1 MAKQNYDFA
10 LNGLLKDEGGYTNH
24 PSDPGGPTNFGIT
37 LADYK
42 KYINKNGTAADVKD
56 MTVAQAKSIYRK
68 RYWDALD
75 CDNLPSGVDYA
86 IFDYGVNSGVGRA
99 RKINARFASITDNV
113 KRINAICD
121 ERMAFLRGLRTFPVF
136 GRGWTTR
143 VAGVRKNSI
152 KMANTTPT
160 KEAVKKTGIMVA
172 ITAALGSAW
181 EWGISHWYFFIAAA
195 GLALIAYLVHDIYKF
210 TKEKKNV

>member
-42 KYINKNGTAADVKD
+42 KYINKNGTAEDVKN
-56 MTVAQAKSIYRK
+56 MTVLQAKSIYRK

-99 RKINARFASITDNV
+99 RKINARFASITNSV

-121 ERMAFLRGLRTFPVF
+121 ERMSFLRGLRTFPVF

-152 KMANTTPT
+152 KMANTTPA
-160 KEAVKKTGIMVA
+160 KEAVKKTGIMAA
-172 ITAALGSAW
+172 IMTFLGTAW
-181 EWGISHWYFFIAAA
+181 QWGFSHWQYF
-195 GLALIAYLVHDIYKF
+195 LIAGGIALSAYLIYDIYKF

>member
-42 KYINKNGTAADVKD
+42 KYINKNGTAEDVKN
-56 MTVAQAKSIYRK
+56 MTVLQAKSIYRK

-99 RKINARFASITDNV
+99 RKINAKFASITDSV

-121 ERMAFLRGLRTFPVF
+121 ERMAFLKRLKTFPVF
-136 GRGWTTR
+136 GRGWTAR
-143 VAGVRKNSI
+143 VSGVRQNSI
-152 KMANTTPT
+152 KLAKSTPT
-160 KEAVKKTGIMVA
+160 KEAVKKTGFM
-172 ITAALGSAW
+172 AAVMASLGAAW
-181 EWGISHWYFFIAAA
+181 EWGVSHWQYF
-195 GLALIAYLVHDIYKF
+195 LIAGGIALSTYLIYDIYKF

>member
-37 LADYK
+37 LADYR
-42 KYINKNGTAADVKD
+42 KYINKNGTAEDVKN
-56 MTVAQAKSIYRK
+56 MTVLQAKSIYKK
-68 RYWDALD
+68 RYWDAVD
-75 CDNLPSGVDYA
+75 ADNLPSGVDYA

-99 RKINARFASITDNV
+99 RKINAKYANIADPV

-121 ERMAFLRGLRTFPVF
+121 ERMAFLRSLRTFPVF
-136 GRGWTTR
+136 GKGWTNR

-152 KMANTTPT
+152 KLATSTPT
-160 KEAVKKTGIMVA
+160 KETVKTGGIFAA
-172 ITAALGSAW
+172 IGAAFWASYHYL
-181 EWGISHWYFFIAAA
+181 ISHWQYFLAA
-195 GLALIAYLVHDIYKF
+195 GVAIAIALIARSIYKF
-210 TKEKKNV
+210 HKERTGA

>member
-37 LADYK
+37 LTDYR
-42 KYINKNGTAADVKD
+42 KYIDKNGDANSVKN

-68 RYWDALD
+68 RYWDALK
-75 CDNLPSGVDYA
+75 CDDLPSGVDYC

-99 RKINARFASITDNV
+99 RKILAKFENITDSV
-113 KRINAICD
+113 KKINAICD
-121 ERMAFLRGLRTFPVF
+121 ERMNFLRGLKTFPVF
-136 GRGWTTR
+136 GRGWTSR

-152 KMANTTPT
+152 RLATTTPA
-160 KEAVKKTGIMVA
+160 KENIKKTGFIAGIMAVLG
-172 ITAALGSAW
+172 AAW
-181 EWGISHWYFFIAAA
+181 QWGVSHWQYFLVAAVLSILAYIA
-195 GLALIAYLVHDIYKF
+195 HDIYKF
-210 TKEKKNV
+210 TKDNKNV

>member
-75 CDNLPSGVDYA
+75 CDNLPFGVDYA

-99 RKINARFASITDNV
+99 RKINAKFASIADSV

-181 EWGISHWYFFIAAA
+181 EWGISHWYYFVAAA